1 LWIFVTLHE
10 GNRKLFAALQGSESG
25 RRLLAL
31 ATPLCESPL
40 LNWCFVIP
48 FAGVLVPQLVF
59 MAVGE
64 KRGKKRRR
72 DSSVSSIPECPKVDE
87 RWDPGGTFRS
97 ALDGWNK
104 VCEFTGKRFVP
115 YGWDGTRFNVH
126 PRYHDDLPLFTRECC
141 THTLDYRGSQGRKP
155 KLVKAI
161 FCPTLHFSQPVA
173 VGDDNSNRD
182 LSGYAQHDSPQDGM
196 ARYRFGSKANDQGEL
211 NYSPDYEGPR
221 LTFMY
226 VTAGTPFPTTQWVR
240 AVNAS
245 AHKCPC

>member
-1 LWIFVTLHE
+1 MCLYLTDVLIAHIHRMSRRWSSRIVLFERFLFFLLGLWIFVTLHE
-10 GNRKLFAALQGSESG
+10 GNLKLFAALQGSESG

-31 ATPLCESPL
+31 ATPLRESPL

-64 KRGKKRRR
+64 TRGKKRRR
-72 DSSVSSIPECPKVDE
+72 DSSASSIPEWPKADE

-141 THTLDYRGSQGRKP
+141 THTMDHKAKSSSGKKL

-161 FCPTLHFSQPVA
+161 FCPTLHLFFS
-173 VGDDNSNRD
+173 
-182 LSGYAQHDSPQDGM
+182 
-196 ARYRFGSKANDQGEL
+196 
-211 NYSPDYEGPR
+211 
-221 LTFMY
+221 T
-226 VTAGTPFPTTQWVR
+226 
-240 AVNAS
+240 
-245 AHKCPC
+245 CCC